1 MTMNLR
7 NRILLPTLGLTLVI
21 TIAISYTSYVMGSHS
36 LDQAVEKNMETL
48 CESSV
53 QQAENWITNQKEI
66 LISVANAKLT
76 RDSLSE
82 DAGGATSRNILN
94 TQLSEIKKQC
104 SYFEDVVLFD
114 KNGLT
119 RSSST
124 ADSIDKVSV
133 KERDYFKNSMQGMFS
148 VSDVLAS
155 RLTGKPSVVVA
166 IPVKNG
172 ETTIGVVGGVLDL
185 EKFSSRFVTNK
196 KVLKTGYVFVV
207 DESGVFV
214 AHPEQDM
221 VLKHKLSDFEWGNA
235 ILQTLARGEKRL
247 YYSFEGVTK
256 TAVVLK
262 SASLKWG
269 VVATAPRSE
278 GNAAAARMAYLN
290 TSIGITAIVI
300 GTIFIFFI
308 AQGIVLP
315 LRKVVDNLNAGSE
328 QTAAASSQVSSASQT
343 LAEGA
348 SEQAASLEE
357 TSSSL
362 EEMSSMTAR
371 NSENAEKVKNLVNET
386 RTAADTGT
394 TDMQAMAIAM
404 NEIKVSSDD
413 IAKIIKSIDEIAFQ
427 TNILAL
433 NAAVEAARAG
443 EAGMGFAVVA
453 EEVRNLAQRA
463 ANAAKET
470 ASKIENAVTK
480 TAQGVDLSDRVA
492 KSLKA
497 IVERI
502 HQVDALA
509 AEVASASREQSQ
521 GLEQV
526 NVAVSQMDKV
536 TQGNAASA
544 EESASASEELNAQ
557 AETLEE
563 TVLTL
568 VELIEGHTKNFNS
581 GRMETKKTKTVISSR
596 DKDSDFGNE
605 DEMKGKFLFPKKS
618 TRSLPTP
625 KTSEKNTD

>member
-1 MTMNLR
+1 
-7 NRILLPTLGLTLVI
+7 
-21 TIAISYTSYVMGSHS
+21 MGSRS

-53 QQAENWITNQKEI
+53 QQVENWITNQKEI
-66 LISVANAKLT
+66 LISVANAKLS
-76 RDSLSE
+76 REALSE
-82 DAGGATSRNILN
+82 GAEGLASRGVLN
-94 TQLSEIKKQC
+94 SQLVEIKKQC

-114 KNGLT
+114 KTGLT

-133 KERDYFKNSMQGMFS
+133 KEREYFKNAMQGMFS
-148 VSDVLAS
+148 VSEVLAS
-155 RLTGKPSVVVA
+155 RLTGQPSVVVA
-166 IPVKNG
+166 VPVKNG
-172 ETTIGVVGGVLDL
+172 ETTIGVIGGILDL
-185 EKFSSRFVTNK
+185 EKFSSRFVTSK
-196 KVLKTGYVFVV
+196 KVLKTGYVSVV
-207 DESGVFV
+207 DENGVFV
-214 AHPEQDM
+214 AHPQTDM

-235 ILQTLARGEKRL
+235 ILQALSKGEKRL
-247 YYSFEGVTK
+247 YYNFEGVTK

-262 SASLKWG
+262 SANLKWV

-278 GNAAAARMAYLN
+278 GNAAAARVAFLN
-290 TSIGITAIVI
+290 TSIGIAAVVI
-300 GTIFIFFI
+300 GGIFIFFI

-386 RTAADTGT
+386 RNAADTGT
-394 TDMQAMAIAM
+394 TDMQAMAVAM
-404 NEIKVSSDD
+404 SEIKVSSDD

-453 EEVRNLAQRA
+453 DEVRNLAQRA

-470 ASKIENAVTK
+470 SSKIENAVTK
-480 TAQGVDLSDRVA
+480 TAQGVELSERVA

-509 AEVASASREQSQ
+509 AEVASASKEQSQ

-563 TVLTL
+563 TVMTL
-568 VELIEGHTKNFNS
+568 VQLIEGHTKNYNS
-581 GRMETKKTKTVISSR
+581 TRLENKKTSSVISGK
-596 DKDSDFGNE
+596 DKKSEFWNE
-605 DEMKGKFLFPKKS
+605 DKKREKVIIS
-618 TRSLPTP
+618 KKPICSLPTP
-625 KTSEKNTD
+625 KAIEKSVD